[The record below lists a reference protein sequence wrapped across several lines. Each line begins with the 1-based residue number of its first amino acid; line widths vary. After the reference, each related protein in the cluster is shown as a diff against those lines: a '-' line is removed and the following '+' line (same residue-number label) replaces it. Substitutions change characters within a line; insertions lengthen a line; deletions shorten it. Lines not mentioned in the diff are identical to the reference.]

1 MSLTRQLLGREAE
14 AAAEGLL
21 RRKGYRILERNVR
34 VGRGELDIV
43 ARMGETLVFVEVK
56 ARRTDRYGGVAYA
69 VTAQKKRQLIQL
81 AARYLS
87 RRRLESQPC
96 RFDVLLYDAGGAASP
111 VLEHIESAFEV
122 AGDDRR
128 W

>member
-1 MSLTRQLLGREAE
+1 VSLTRQLLGREAE
-14 AAAEGLL
+14 AAAERLL

-43 ARMGETLVFVEVK
+43 ARVGETLVFVEVK

-81 AARYLS
+81 AARYLA
-87 RRRLESQPC
+87 RRRLEGQPC
-96 RFDVLLYDAGGAASP
+96 RFDVLLYDAGSSASP

>member
-56 ARRTDRYGGVAYA
+56 ARRTNRYGGVAYA

-81 AARYLS
+81 AARYLA
-87 RRRLESQPC
+87 RRRLERQPC
-96 RFDVLLYDAGGAASP
+96 RFDVLLYDAEDSAFP
-111 VLEHIESAFEV
+111 VLEHIENAFEV
-122 AGDDRR
+122 ASDDRR

>member
-1 MSLTRQLLGREAE
+1 MSLTRQLLGGEAE

-43 ARMGETLVFVEVK
+43 ARAGETLVFVDVK

-69 VTAQKKRQLIQL
+69 VTARKQRQLIQL
-81 AARYLS
+81 AARYLA
-87 RRRLESQPC
+87 RRRLERQPC
-96 RFDVLLYDAGGAASP
+96 RFDVLLYDAGDSASP
-111 VLEHIESAFEV
+111 VLEHIENAFEV